1 MPVDPE
7 TLRSMMRSWA
17 TGVTIVASAH
27 NGQQHGMTVSSFTS
41 VSLEPPLVLVSLEKI
56 TRTHG
61 LVEQAGRY
69 SVCVLHQG
77 QQAIS
82 DRFGGRDTEH
92 SDRFEGLAVRPGL
105 TGMPILGDAL
115 AYLECTVVAAHDAGT
130 HTLFIG
136 EVQAAAGPDGG
147 EPLLYFDRNY
157 RRLANNRAA
166 GSRP

>member
-27 NGQQHGMTVSSFTS
+27 DGQRHGMTVSSFTS
-41 VSLEPPLVLVSLEKI
+41 VSLEPPLVLVSLEKAS
-56 TRTHG
+56 RTHK

-69 SVCVLHQG
+69 SVCVLRQG

-82 DRFGGRDTEH
+82 DRFGGRETEE
-92 SDRFEGLAVRPGL
+92 SDRFDGLPVRPGL
-105 TGMPILGDAL
+105 TGMPILSESL
-115 AYLECTVVAAHDAGT
+115 AYLECAVVAAHDAGT
-130 HTLFIG
+130 HTLFLG

-147 EPLLYFDRNY
+147 APLLYFDRSY
-157 RRLANNRAA
+157 RRLAN
-166 GSRP
+166 